1 MWDIPSTILP
11 LPLPLPL
18 LVLVLKI
25 EIWKVQVQLVQFENH
40 FNEAR
45 EASK

>member
-1 MWDIPSTILP
+1 MWDIPSTI

-25 EIWKVQVQLVQFENH
+25 EIWKVQVHLVQFENH

>member
-1 MWDIPSTILP
+1 MWDIPSTI

>member
-1 MWDIPSTILP
+1 MNVGYPQHNTAAA
-11 LPLPLPL
+11 
-18 LVLVLKI
+18 VATAGAVLKI